1 MVHIKRIELTH
12 FKSFGGTTKVPILP
26 GFTVVSGPNG
36 SGKSNILDALL
47 FCLGLASSKGM
58 RADRLPDLVNHKQ
71 NTNGKAVEAIV
82 SVTFDLSD
90 WEGFEED
97 EELGGLGDGE
107 VSGAEEAGGAS
118 GAGKESARK
127 LLRINLLEGKSNL
140 ESGDKEDK
148 GEKEEKLREWTV
160 TRRLRVSK
168 KGSYS
173 STFYTDGEV
182 CTATEIHEQLEKL
195 RIYPEGYNV
204 VLQGDVTRIISMNS
218 RERREIIDEL
228 AGVAA
233 FDRKIE
239 QTRRTLDKVR
249 EREEHHHIIEQE
261 LISAR
266 DRLAADRV
274 KAEKYRKLK
283 EQVQEKKQQEIIL
296 FWRSLVQQR
305 DELQIAITEG
315 NNKIASLTEILESL
329 DRNITENAKNLSEL
343 NSQVKALG
351 EEQQLSVASE
361 LATQKAK
368 RHQLQQRQE
377 ELSQT
382 IKQKKLLLEKTQ
394 QNLQQYQQQLTEL
407 SNNKNIL
414 AAETVP
420 QLSQQYQQAKNLLKE
435 RRESADAIAA
445 ASEAWVQEQA
455 SLTREISTLQN
466 NLNPQRT
473 EQATVT
479 ERLSQLE
486 IKIKEETD
494 SLANVEQ
501 ELKNKQITQQSL
513 AKEVIDAE
521 SNIKAIAQ
529 QLATL
534 ESERNLQRETQQ
546 RLLVEQRNKQRELDK
561 LEAKKT
567 AQQEVQGTYAS
578 KIILNANLPG
588 VHGLVVQL
596 GQVQKLYQLALET
609 AAGGRLGYIVVES
622 DRVGAEGI
630 ELLKRQ
636 KAGRAT
642 FLPLNKIKAP
652 HQANMATMRF
662 GRGFIDLAVNL
673 VSCDAQY
680 RNIFAYVFGHT
691 VVFDTLDN
699 ARSLLGKHRI
709 VTLEGEILEISGA
722 MTGGSSSS
730 RSSLRFGKVATN
742 ESQEVDALKA
752 RLLEIESILA
762 NNDLKISQQSTQ
774 IKKLAES
781 LTEAKQ
787 FHREKQL
794 VLQQLEKE
802 IKQLTAQ
809 ELQLRQQL
817 VNHQQERDNI
827 KSRSQLLSETMPEQE
842 TKLQQLQQRLN
853 ELEESHDQSEW
864 QQVQT
869 AIKIQ
874 EQELQTKEEQ
884 FRQAEIK
891 LKDLINQEQRLN
903 EKSLEAQQQIEDLQ
917 QEQSSINNQQ
927 LITNNEL
934 EELAKTIIESET
946 QLQQLNQQLGATK
959 QERDRVENELKNLQ
973 TQQQQKSWQKE
984 KLQNTQA
991 ERNNTLTNLQQQIT
1005 EREQELMGDDLSHIS
1020 DQSEVNSPPESNR
1033 THELN
1038 SDSETDRDAENSKS
1052 SESSNNLEKDYPSL
1066 VREKTAAN
1074 QIEEKEILWNQ
1085 LYQKLFNLRD
1095 GEESPQI
1102 THAILQEKLEQLQ
1115 KQIRNGEKRLEAM
1128 EPVNMLALEEYEKT
1142 EARLQELSEKLNTIA
1157 AERTELLLRVEK
1169 FTTLRFR
1176 AFKEAY
1182 DAVDKNFQTIFAEL
1196 SDGDGHLQL
1205 EDPDDPFNGG
1215 LLLVAHP
1222 KGKPVQRLSSM
1233 SGGEKSLTALSFIF
1247 SLQKYRPSP
1256 FYAFDEVDMFLDGAN
1271 VEKLSRM
1278 VKKQAQEAQFIV
1290 VSLRRP
1296 MIEASERTIGVT
1308 QARGAHTQVLGI
1320 KL

>member
-1 MVHIKRIELTH
+1 MVHIKRVELSH
-12 FKSFGGTTKVPILP
+12 FKSFGGTTKIPILP

-71 NTNGKAVEAIV
+71 SSNGKAAEAVV

-90 WEGFEED
+90 WEGFGETSEAGEVLGDEEADETVGAQGLRSEED
-97 EELGGLGDGE
+97 
-107 VSGAEEAGGAS
+107 
-118 GAGKESARK
+118 RK
-127 LLRINLLEGKSNL
+127 LLRINLVEGKSST
-140 ESGDKEDK
+140 EQEDK
-148 GEKEEKLREWTV
+148 GDKLKEWTV

-173 STFYTDGEV
+173 STFYSDGVV

-239 QTRRTLDKVR
+239 QTRKTLDKVR

-261 LISAR
+261 LIGAR

-296 FWRSLVQQR
+296 FWRSLLQKR
-305 DELQIAITEG
+305 DELQTAINEG
-315 NNKIASLTEILESL
+315 NNKITSLTETLNNL

-343 NSQVKALG
+343 NIQVKALG
-351 EEQQLSVASE
+351 EDQQLSVASE

-377 ELSQT
+377 ELKST
-382 IKQKKLLLEKTQ
+382 VEQKKLLLEKTQ
-394 QNLQQYQQQLTEL
+394 QNLQQYQQELAALT
-407 SNNKNIL
+407 NKKNIL
-414 AAETVP
+414 ERETVP
-420 QLSQQYQQAKNLLKE
+420 QSSQQYQQAKNLLKE
-435 RRESADAIAA
+435 RREIADAIAS

-473 EQATVT
+473 EQATFT
-479 ERLSQLE
+479 ERLSQLS
-486 IKIKEETD
+486 IKIQEETE
-494 SLANVEQ
+494 SLSNIEQ
-501 ELKNKQITQQSL
+501 ELNNKQVTQQSL

-521 SNIKAIAQ
+521 ENIKAIAQ
-529 QLATL
+529 QLADL
-534 ESERNLQRETQQ
+534 ESDRNLQRETQQ

-561 LEAKKT
+561 LEATKT
-567 AQQEVQGTYAS
+567 AQQEAQGTYAS
-578 KIILNANLPG
+578 KIILNANFPG

-596 GQVQKLYQLALET
+596 GQVQKQYQLALET
-609 AAGGRLGYIVVES
+609 AAGARLGYIVVES

-652 HQANMATMRF
+652 PQANMATMRF

-722 MTGGSSSS
+722 MTGGSISS
-730 RSSLRFGKVATN
+730 RSSLRFGKVTTN
-742 ESQEVDALKA
+742 ESREVDALKT
-752 RLLEIESILA
+752 RLSEIETILS
-762 NNDLKISQQSTQ
+762 NNDLRISQQSTQ
-774 IKKLAES
+774 IKKLSES

-802 IKQLTAQ
+802 IKQLTSQ
-809 ELQLRQQL
+809 ESQLTQQV
-817 VNHQQERDNI
+817 VNHRQERDNI
-827 KSRSQLLSETMPEQE
+827 QSRSQLLSGTIPEQE
-842 TKLQQLQQRLN
+842 TKLHKLQQRLN

-864 QQVQT
+864 QQIQT
-869 AIKIQ
+869 AIKAQ

-884 FRQAEIK
+884 FRQAETQ
-891 LKDLINQEQRLN
+891 LKDLINQEQRLS
-903 EKSLEAQQQIEDLQ
+903 EKTTEAQQQIGELQ
-917 QEQSSINNQQ
+917 KEQLGINNQQ
-927 LITNNEL
+927 LTTNDEL
-934 EELAKTIIESET
+934 KELAKTITELET
-946 QLQQLNQQLGATK
+946 QLQQLNQQLGETK

-973 TQQQQKSWQKE
+973 TQQQQKSWQRE
-984 KLQNTQA
+984 KLQTNQE
-991 ERNNTLTNLQQQIT
+991 ERNNTLINLQQQIT
-1005 EREQELMGDDLSHIS
+1005 ERENELMGNEQYH
-1020 DQSEVNSPPESNR
+1020 SPTN
-1033 THELN
+1033 LN
-1038 SDSETDRDAENSKS
+1038 ADSGNNNS
-1052 SESSNNLEKDYPSL
+1052 SEITNNLEENSYSNAIEETE
-1066 VREKTAAN
+1066 VSQA
-1074 QIEEKEILWNQ
+1074 EEKELLWNQ
-1085 LYQKLFNLRD
+1085 LYQKLFNLQD
-1095 GEESPQI
+1095 GEDLPEI